1 MRRDPLIDLL
11 RRRTWAGWIDVIVLF
26 IVGVILSIISGTA
39 HVGNWT
45 TNDNGFVT
53 QHSGL
58 SVNLNGGPFFPWVGL
73 ALLYYFIAELQT
85 GQTIGKRTMGLKVI
99 TVDGRPAG
107 WRATGA
113 PAYPRPNRRRTAVLL
128 PRRLDRYARTAPAA
142 TATRRPPRRHNGGAC
157 LPPLKTCTAHGTSI
171 APGSAERARGVPPVY
186 VDTRALEQT
195 PASPLSRLTGETTAS
210 VHAGGEAAISDES
223 PSSGKAVALPT
234 DATNRGSLAKGAC
247 SSSLAAAASTRS
259 LAAMVQASDA

>member
-58 SVNLNGGPFFPWVGL
+58 SVNLNGGPFFLWVGL

-107 WRATGA
+107 V
-113 PAYPRPNRRRTAVLL
+113 RPVLL
-128 PRRLDRYARTAPAA
+128 RTLGRIVDVLPFFYLVGWIAMRGPHQPPQRLGDRLA
-142 TATRRPPRRHNGGAC
+142 
-157 LPPLKTCTAHGTSI
+157 GTTV
-171 APGSAERARGVPPVY
+171 VPVSHP
-186 VDTRALEQT
+186 
-195 PASPLSRLTGETTAS
+195 
-210 VHAGGEAAISDES
+210 
-223 PSSGKAVALPT
+223 
-234 DATNRGSLAKGAC
+234 
-247 SSSLAAAASTRS
+247 
-259 LAAMVQASDA
+259 